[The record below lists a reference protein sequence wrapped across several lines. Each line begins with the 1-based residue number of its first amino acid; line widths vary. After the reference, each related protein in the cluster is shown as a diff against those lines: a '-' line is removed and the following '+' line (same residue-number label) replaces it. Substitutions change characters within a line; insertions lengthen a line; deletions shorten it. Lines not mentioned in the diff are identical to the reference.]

1 MTRYDLTNDYFEWLS
16 DFVHQDRGSKHV
28 SFRKLLMHLHGT
40 EFRYTMSRDKNRAS
54 DGIDLRWRFMD
65 TRGDCYRLPRELE
78 GPCSVLEMMIG
89 LVLRCEETIMVDPS
103 VGDRTS
109 QWFWGMVRSLGLA
122 SMTDSRFDRRY
133 VEDTIQKF
141 LDRDYE
147 PDGRG
152 GLFTIRD
159 CDQDLRNV
167 EIWIQ
172 LLWYLD
178 NIT

>member
-1 MTRYDLTNDYFEWLS
+1 
-16 DFVHQDRGSKHV
+16 
-28 SFRKLLMHLHGT
+28 
-40 EFRYTMSRDKNRAS
+40 
-54 DGIDLRWRFMD
+54 
-65 TRGDCYRLPRELE
+65 
-78 GPCSVLEMMIG
+78 MMIG

-178 NIT
+178 SIT